1 MSDGLPAMCLCFLLR
16 DSATGTRQ
24 VLLGEKLRGL
34 GTGRVVGLGGHIE
47 AGETAAE
54 AAIREVAEES
64 GLCVSAAALTYAAFI
79 TFQFPDE
86 PTWSQTATVFTADRF
101 TGTLRACDEIVAEW
115 HEVAALPVDRMW
127 GDARHW
133 LRRVLAGEQL
143 GAGFTFAADLR
154 TVLPERIVFSPLPT
168 LATPGQSPAS
178 TDT

>member
-1 MSDGLPAMCLCFLLR
+1 MSDGLLAMCLCFLLR

-47 AGETAAE
+47 AGETAVQ
-54 AAIREVAEES
+54 AAIAKSPRS
-64 GLCVSAAALTYAAFI
+64 
-79 TFQFPDE
+79 P
-86 PTWSQTATVFTADRF
+86 
-101 TGTLRACDEIVAEW
+101 ACAG
-115 HEVAALPVDRMW
+115 RMRD
-127 GDARHW
+127 DARHW
-133 LRRVLAGEQL
+133 LPRVLAGEQL